1 MPGDRA
7 MSGPEPIPAD
17 AVVRLPRS
25 LLQPAAPARNPEAPV
40 ADPAPAAA
48 VPPAEP
54 SLPQALPAATETRSS
69 KDRRDDNVTHLA
81 PRRRPPYFGRR
92 DWTSL
97 AIGTIAVIGVGVLV
111 ARLHA
116 SGWSGFAE
124 MFARP

>member
-25 LLQPAAPARNPEAPV
+25 LLQPAAPQRRAEAPV

-54 SLPQALPAATETRSS
+54 DLPHATPAAAETDGR
-69 KDRRDDNVTHLA
+69 KDRRDDNVTHLEQ
-81 PRRRPPYFGRR
+81 RRRPPYFGRR

-97 AIGTIAVIGVGVLV
+97 AIGAIAVIGVGVLV